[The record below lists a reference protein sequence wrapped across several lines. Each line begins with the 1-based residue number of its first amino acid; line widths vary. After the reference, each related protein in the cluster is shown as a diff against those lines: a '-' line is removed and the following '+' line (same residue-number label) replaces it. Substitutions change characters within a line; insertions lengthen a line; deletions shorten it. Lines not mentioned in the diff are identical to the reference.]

1 MTETVEA
8 PVVEELPMITV
19 NDLDTFVQYLIKWH
33 STKITL
39 LQHMQQIPE
48 GTTVQAMGEDAEMHP
63 LEGDMLKGFKFGL
76 EVALAEL
83 GALPFAIE
91 FEDGPS
97 ATH

>member
-48 GTTVQAMGEDAEMHP
+48 GTTVQAIGEDADRGRATAHIDADAAQIH
-63 LEGDMLKGFKFGL
+63 LILFQGREGR
-76 EVALAEL
+76 
-83 GALPFAIE
+83 
-91 FEDGPS
+91 
-97 ATH
+97 